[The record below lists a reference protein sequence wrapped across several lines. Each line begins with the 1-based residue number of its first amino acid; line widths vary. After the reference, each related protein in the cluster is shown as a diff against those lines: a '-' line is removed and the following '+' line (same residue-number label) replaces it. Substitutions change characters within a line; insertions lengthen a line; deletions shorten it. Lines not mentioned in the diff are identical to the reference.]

1 MQQKTTIPMSRV
13 PLIEAELKRVF
24 SDVSGLP
31 VAELTREA
39 TFVDQGLDSLSLTQ
53 VTLEIERVFGL
64 KLRFRRMLED
74 LDNVARLAALLDQEL
89 PAGRFAPVP
98 APLAVPVVATAAPAL
113 ASAQMLVPTV
123 QGGSLVQQL
132 IQQQM
137 QLMAQHLALLSGSP
151 APVAEPALAAPATTS
166 AAPVSTANDG
176 SEPSIKAQ
184 AARTPAAPAMLQVLP
199 VSNADQDTTHDCA
212 DFAVPANATEQAI
225 AAIWARLLNVTQ
237 VGRNDNFFNLG
248 GHSLLALRA
257 VQEMQRITGE
267 KIPASRLIFE
277 SLSQIAA
284 GVAIEPACAAPTDSL
299 PAEVRAESDAANEL
313 PMIPS
318 RPHWLKR
325 LWRKWP

>member
-1 MQQKTTIPMSRV
+1 MSRV

-31 VAELTREA
+31 VAEFTREA
-39 TFVDQGLDSLSLTQ
+39 TFFDQGLDSLSLTQ
-53 VTLEIERVFGL
+53 ATLEIERVFGL

-89 PAGRFAPVP
+89 PAGRFAHVP
-98 APLAVPVVATAAPAL
+98 APAPAL
-113 ASAQMLVPTV
+113 AAALAPAAVQMLVPAV
-123 QGGSLVQQL
+123 QDGSSVHQL

-137 QLMAQHLALLSGSP
+137 QLIAQQLTLLSGSP
-151 APVAEPALAAPATTS
+151 APVAAPALADRDRQQAWNATDAAYDRS
-166 AAPVSTANDG
+166 ATVHGVIA
-176 SEPSIKAQ
+176 AQ
-184 AARTPAAPAMLQVLP
+184 AARTPAAPAVLQVLP

-248 GHSLLALRA
+248 GHSLLARRA

-284 GVAIEPACAAPTDSL
+284 GIAIEPACAAPTDSL
-299 PAEVRAESDAANEL
+299 PAEVHAESDAANEL

-325 LWRKWP
+325 LWRKWS